1 MLDPLGPPPAWLRSF
16 IEPYALRLNSPT
28 LCEHIHEVFLA
39 FAFYQFIHSCLSPW
53 LSPVLFPQSYPKLN
67 ARTKLNWDIHV
78 VSLIQ
83 SVLINV
89 AALWIMFVDKERSSM
104 STGERVFGYTGACG
118 LIQALAVGY
127 FFYDLIVSVVHVN
140 MFGIGLL
147 FHAVSALWVFSLGFR
162 PFVNYYAPVFILY
175 ELSSPFLNIH
185 WFLDKVNM
193 TGSRAQW
200 YNGMLLLSVF
210 FCCRLVWG
218 TWQSVLVYKDMW
230 NALKQTWTA
239 SAGSSPLQAPVS
251 VNAHVFHPT
260 RDGSMCIDES
270 CARANA
276 EISRF
281 KDYTAA
287 GVPTWLVLTYV
298 ASNLVLNFL
307 NYFWFGKMVETV
319 LKRFRGPP
327 AQPDEKK
334 KEGEKGVRLENLTQD
349 VVLEAATKLEQEQA
363 DLLTGDLSVTKEQIS
378 SATDAGMGDELRRR
392 RQELA
397 TKVPLPGA

>member
-1 MLDPLGPPPAWLRSF
+1 ML
-16 IEPYALRLNSPT
+16 N
-28 LCEHIHEVFLA
+28 
-39 FAFYQFIHSCLSPW
+39 
-53 LSPVLFPQSYPKLN
+53 
-67 ARTKLNWDIHV
+67 
-78 VSLIQ
+78 LI
-83 SVLINV
+83 
-89 AALWIMFVDKERSSM
+89 
-104 STGERVFGYTGACG
+104 
-118 LIQALAVGY
+118 
-127 FFYDLIVSVVHVN
+127 
-140 MFGIGLL
+140 
-147 FHAVSALWVFSLGFR
+147 FSQR

-218 TWQSVLVYKDMW
+218 TWQSIMVYKDMW
-230 NALKQTWTA
+230 YALQQTWSS
-239 SAGSSPLQAPVS
+239 SAGSSPLQVPMN

-260 RDGSMCIDES
+260 RDGSMCIDET

-281 KDYTAA
+281 KDFTAG

-298 ASNLVLNFL
+298 ASNLILNFL

-327 AQPDEKK
+327 AALPAQLSEKK
-334 KEGEKGVRLENLTQD
+334 KAGDKGAQLENITQD
-349 VVLEAATKLEQEQA
+349 VVLEAAAKLEQEESA
-363 DLLTGDLSVTKEQIS
+363 LLTGDLAVTKEQIS
-378 SATDAGMGDELRRR
+378 SATDTGMSEDLRRR
-392 RQELA
+392 RAELVA
-397 TKVPLPGA
+397 KVPLPGT